1 VTVLLHGCRA
11 MNRSLPNVILGN
23 WAAKAPSVT
32 AATGEKLEHQEIDA
46 PSAAE
51 VGMRTDSKLQFASS
65 LQTSY
70 SAAQRR
76 HACPP
81 EAGKRCCAG
90 MQALT
95 LAKKV
100 IIVPGYGL
108 AVASAQATVADLV
121 SSLRKNGVDVKWAL
135 HCICLVCMIAKG

>member
-1 VTVLLHGCRA
+1 
-11 MNRSLPNVILGN
+11 
-23 WAAKAPSVT
+23 
-32 AATGEKLEHQEIDA
+32 
-46 PSAAE
+46 
-51 VGMRTDSKLQFASS
+51 
-65 LQTSY
+65 
-70 SAAQRR
+70 
-76 HACPP
+76 
-81 EAGKRCCAG
+81 

-135 HCICLVCMIAKG
+135 HCSNLLCMLANT